1 MSPKTALLNVVTGHG
16 ILPRP
21 WWLERALTMF
31 DVRRT
36 RIDLSRLSDEQ
47 LRDIGLTR
55 DEVIAEMARPL
66 WDVPA
71 HWRRTGDARC

>member
-1 MSPKTALLNVVTGHG
+1 MTTKSRALLRVVTGHG

-21 WWLERALTMF
+21 SWIERILTMF

-36 RIDLSRLSDEQ
+36 RIDLARLSDDH

-55 DEVIAEMARPL
+55 EDVEAEMDKPI
-66 WDVPA
+66 WDVPI
-71 HWRRTGDARC
+71 HWRRR

>member
-1 MSPKTALLNVVTGHG
+1 MRRSTALRRVVVGHG

-21 WWLERALTMF
+21 RWLERLMTVF

-36 RIDLSRLSDEQ
+36 RLDLARLTDAQ

-55 DEVIAEMARPL
+55 EEVADEMQRPL

-71 HWRRTGDARC
+71 NWRR

>member
-1 MSPKTALLNVVTGHG
+1 MSRSTALRRVVTGRG

-21 WWLERALTMF
+21 GWLERILTMF

-36 RIDLSRLSDEQ
+36 RLDLDRLTDTQ

-55 DEVIAEMARPL
+55 EDVAEEMQRPL

-71 HWRRTGDARC
+71 HWRR

>member
-1 MSPKTALLNVVTGHG
+1 MPPRSHALLRVVTGHG

-21 WWLERALTMF
+21 SWIERLLTMF

-36 RIDLSRLSDEQ
+36 RLDLDRMSDDQ

-55 DEVIAEMARPL
+55 EDVAAEMGRPL

-71 HWRRTGDARC
+71 HWRRR

>member
-1 MSPKTALLNVVTGHG
+1 MTPKNALLRVMTGHG

-21 WWLERALTMF
+21 WWVERALTMF

-36 RIDLSRLSDEQ
+36 RIDLSRLSDDQ

-55 DEVIAEMARPL
+55 EQVEAELSRPV

-71 HWRRTGDARC
+71 NWRRR

>member
-1 MSPKTALLNVVTGHG
+1 MSKSTLLRVVTGHG
-16 ILPRP
+16 ILLRP
-21 WWLERALTMF
+21 NWLERLLTMF

-36 RIDLSRLSDEQ
+36 RLDLSRLSDAQ

-55 DEVIAEMARPL
+55 DEIAAEIARPM

-71 HWRRTGDARC
+71 HWRRSPDLRC

>member
-1 MSPKTALLNVVTGHG
+1 MTPKSKALLRVVTGHG

-21 WWLERALTMF
+21 SWIERILTMF

-36 RIDLSRLSDEQ
+36 RLDLDRLTDDQ

-55 DEVIAEMARPL
+55 EDVEAEMNRPL

-71 HWRRTGDARC
+71 HWRRR

>member
-1 MSPKTALLNVVTGHG
+1 MPPRSKALLRVVTGHG

-21 WWLERALTMF
+21 SWIERLLTMF

-36 RIDLSRLSDEQ
+36 RLDLDRLSDDQ

-55 DEVIAEMARPL
+55 EDVAAEMDRPL

-71 HWRRTGDARC
+71 HWRRR

>member
-1 MSPKTALLNVVTGHG
+1 MTPNSKALLRVVTGHG

-21 WWLERALTMF
+21 SWIERILTMF
-31 DVRRT
+31 DLRRT
-36 RIDLSRLSDEQ
+36 RLDLDRLTDDQ

-55 DEVIAEMARPL
+55 EDVEAEMNRPL

-71 HWRRTGDARC
+71 HWRRR

>member
-1 MSPKTALLNVVTGHG
+1 MTKTALLRVVTGHG

-21 WWLERALTMF
+21 NWVERLMTMF

-36 RIDLSRLSDEQ
+36 RIDLSRLSDAQ

-55 DEVIAEMARPL
+55 DEVEAEIARPI
-66 WDVPA
+66 WDVPN
-71 HWRRTGDARC
+71 HWRQTRDVRC

>member
-1 MSPKTALLNVVTGHG
+1 MTQKNALLRVVTGHG

-21 WWLERALTMF
+21 WWVERVLTMF

-36 RIDLSRLSDEQ
+36 RIDVSRLSDDQ
-47 LRDIGLTR
+47 LCDIGLTR
-55 DEVIAEMARPL
+55 DDVIAEMSRPI

-71 HWRRTGDARC
+71 HWRQDRDVRC

>member
-1 MSPKTALLNVVTGHG
+1 
-16 ILPRP
+16 
-21 WWLERALTMF
+21 MF

-36 RIDLSRLSDEQ
+36 RLDLDRLTDDQ

-55 DEVIAEMARPL
+55 EDVEAEMNRPL

-71 HWRRTGDARC
+71 HWRRR

>member
-1 MSPKTALLNVVTGHG
+1 MNNKAALRRVVTGHG

-21 WWLERALTMF
+21 GWLERILTMF

-36 RIDLSRLSDEQ
+36 RLDLDRLTDAQ

-55 DEVIAEMARPL
+55 EDVEQEMRRPL

-71 HWRRTGDARC
+71 HWRR

>member
-1 MSPKTALLNVVTGHG
+1 MSRSTALGRVVTGRG

-21 WWLERALTMF
+21 SWLERLLTMF
-31 DVRRT
+31 DVHRT
-36 RIDLSRLSDEQ
+36 RLDLDRLTDAQ

-55 DEVIAEMARPL
+55 EDVEAEMQRPI

-71 HWRRTGDARC
+71 NWRRSGR